1 MPIDPANPFSAPTA
15 NLENPLAAPVAGD
28 VLASPVTRLLAVL
41 LDGLLFLPAGILMA
55 LAGIGLRGTS
65 AREPNLP
72 MMVVGGLYVVALAV
86 YQIYLLSTTGQ
97 SLGKR
102 WMKIRI
108 VRMDGSAPG
117 FVHAFL
123 LRSVVS
129 ALPRL
134 IPIAGNIF
142 SLVDA
147 LFIFRKDRR
156 CIHDLIANTR
166 VVPVPEA

>member
-15 NLENPLAAPVAGD
+15 NLESPLAAPAVGEA
-28 VLASPVTRLLAVL
+28 LAAPTTRLAAVL
-41 LDGLLFLPAGILMA
+41 LDGLLFLPAVVLFA
-55 LAGIGLRGTS
+55 VAGYSLRGTS
-65 AREPNLP
+65 TREMNLP
-72 MMVVGGLYVVALAV
+72 VMAIGALYILGLAA

-123 LRSVVS
+123 LRSIVS

-134 IPIAGNIF
+134 IPIAGNVF

-147 LFIFRKDRR
+147 LFIFRADRR

-166 VVPVPEA
+166 VVPAREA

>member
-1 MPIDPANPFSAPTA
+1 MPIDPANPFSAPAA
-15 NLENPLAAPVAGD
+15 NLESPGVIPAASGVLAAP
-28 VLASPVTRLLAVL
+28 STRFVAVL
-41 LDGLLFLPAGILMA
+41 LDGVLFLPALVLFA
-55 LAGIGLRGTS
+55 AAGYALRGKAS
-65 AREPNLP
+65 PDPNLP
-72 MMVVGGLYVVALAV
+72 VMIGGGLYVLALAA

-123 LRSVVS
+123 LRSIVS
-129 ALPRL
+129 GLPRM
-134 IPIAGNIF
+134 IPIVGNIF

-147 LFIFRKDRR
+147 LFIFRQDRR

-166 VVPVPEA
+166 VIPASAS